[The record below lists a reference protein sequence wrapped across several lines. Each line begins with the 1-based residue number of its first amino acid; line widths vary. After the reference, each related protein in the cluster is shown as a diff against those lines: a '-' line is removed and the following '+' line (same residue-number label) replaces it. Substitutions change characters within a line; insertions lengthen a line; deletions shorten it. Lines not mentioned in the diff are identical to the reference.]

1 MSAENID
8 GAVFYEQLENLED
21 EFEEVELELRKF
33 HQLHVLPRQ
42 TNQKKEGNQTN
53 S

>member
-1 MSAENID
+1 MSAEAADNS
-8 GAVFYEQLENLED
+8 AVFYEQLENLED

-33 HQLHVLPRQ
+33 HHCKQRRRE
-42 TNQKKEGNQTN
+42 NEAN

>member
-1 MSAENID
+1 MSAENAD

-33 HQLHVLPRQ
+33 FPPLHLLPHTR
-42 TNQKKEGNQTN
+42 
-53 S
+53 